1 MFYLYL
7 SAKYLRIEESLDR
20 QPTVSYHGLLQGRS
34 SLTNSVS
41 LVLDGIFFH
50 ASLEAFLQSA
60 VPALVPLVLVHGAAP
75 GEPAAVGVFLPD
87 APPEESLAA
96 VAGGGPVVFPRGA
109 VTTYSAVLRK
119 YRGALKWTMVT
130 TCPDTECCI
139 MNLI

>member
-75 GEPAAVGVFLPD
+75 GEPAAVGVFLPH
-87 APPEESLAA
+87 APSEESLTAI
-96 VAGGGPVVFPRGA
+96 AGGGAVVLASGSI
-109 VTTYSAVLRK
+109 TTYSAVLRE
-119 YRGALKWTMVT
+119 YGGTLRRGQSIV
-130 TCPDTECCI
+130 CQ
-139 MNLI
+139 N